1 MRNWS
6 AERWTSPSTVQRLDG
21 HSLFG
26 HPLSQRPALGDRLH
40 WASTET
46 ATERA
51 GHIEG
56 ALSSGERA
64 ALAVLAAP
72 SGADEPGTG
81 VIGAGTEK
89 SRCHAP
95 ARNGMVVARHAD
107 ALRRIVRS
115 HPRTPRS
122 HRKKSPSYEAP
133 SDSDAGNPFPVHGD
147 TTAPGET

>member
-1 MRNWS
+1 MAARPGSRGEWPAAATLLN
-6 AERWTSPSTVQRLDG
+6 AAGRDTVCLEARDRVG

-64 ALAVLAAP
+64 ALAVLAVP

-81 VIGAGTEK
+81 VI
-89 SRCHAP
+89 AP
-95 ARNGMVVARHAD
+95 ARRNPVVM
-107 ALRRIVRS
+107 RRPATGRL
-115 HPRTPRS
+115 
-122 HRKKSPSYEAP
+122 
-133 SDSDAGNPFPVHGD
+133 
-147 TTAPGET
+147 